1 MLLGGTLISSVEFH
15 GNMSLVI
22 FMAKCPLRCPYCH
35 NVDILEEGTE
45 TSLNDIKNKI
55 KHSSDFI
62 DAVNISGGEP
72 LFQLDE
78 TIELLKFAKSLNLKT
93 KIDTSG
99 SYPKRIEKIL
109 NLGLVDYIALDVKAP
124 FNKYM
129 EIIGSD
135 IGESVKESMN
145 IINKYDN
152 VTLEVRTT
160 FVPNLITKKDIQ
172 QIASTINADIYTL
185 QQFRNN
191 KVLDESLND
200 VEAPNPH
207 DLKSIAIS
215 LKPFFKG
222 IIKVKSTEFGEEE
235 IYSKE
240 EF

>member
-15 GNMSLVI
+15 GKMSLVI

-35 NVDILEEGTE
+35 NVDILEDGTE
-45 TSLNDIKNKI
+45 TSLNDIKSKI
-55 KHSSDFI
+55 KYHSDFI

-72 LFQLDE
+72 LFQLEE
-78 TIELLKFAKSLNLKT
+78 TIELLKYAKSLNLKT

-99 SYPKRIEKIL
+99 FYPKRLEKIL

-124 FNKYM
+124 FNKYK

-135 IGESVKESMN
+135 IGKSVKESMN
-145 IINKYDN
+145 IANKYDD
-152 VTLEVRTT
+152 VILEARTT
-160 FVPNLITKKDIQ
+160 FVPDLITKNDIEE
-172 QIASTINADIYTL
+172 IARNINTDIYTI

-191 KVLDESLND
+191 KVLDESLKD
-200 VEAPNPH
+200 VESPNPH
-207 DLKSIAIS
+207 DLKDIAIS

-222 IIKVKSTEFGEEE
+222 TVKVKSGEFGEEE
-235 IYSKE
+235 VYSKE

>member
-55 KHSSDFI
+55 KVSSDFI
-62 DAVNISGGEP
+62 DAINISGGEP
-72 LFQLDE
+72 LFQLED
-78 TIELLKFAKSLNLKT
+78 TIELLKYAKDLNLKT

-99 SYPKRIEKIL
+99 FYPKRLKKIL
-109 NLGLVDYIALDVKAP
+109 DLGLVDYIALDVKAP
-124 FNKYM
+124 FNKYK
-129 EIIGSD
+129 EVIGSD
-135 IGESVKESMN
+135 IGKSVKESMN
-145 IINKYDN
+145 IVNEYDD
-152 VTLEVRTT
+152 VTLECRTT
-160 FVPNLITKKDIQ
+160 FVPGLITDDDIKE
-172 QIASTINADIYTL
+172 IASSIHADIYTL

-207 DLKSIAIS
+207 DLNNIVME
-215 LKPFFKG
+215 LKPLFKG
-222 IIKVKSTEFGEEE
+222 IAKVKSGEFGEKE
-235 IYSKE
+235 IYST
-240 EF
+240 